1 MRHESVDGWRLGR
14 RASLPQ
20 GDIAF
25 DTFGQGPPVVLVHG
39 TPSWSYLWRHVVPGL
54 SDRFTVFVFD
64 LLGYGDSEP
73 KGQDVSIVAQT
84 RVLTELIGLW
94 ELEAPAIAGHDIGG
108 AIVLRSHLLDEV
120 PFSRIAL
127 IDAVVLRPWITPT
140 TKHMQAHLDVYRT
153 MPTHIYERV
162 VAAHI
167 GTAVHRPMDEASFE
181 QYFARWRGKGGQE
194 AYLQKVAQFD
204 EEYTAEFESL
214 LGSVRAP
221 VRIIWGE
228 RDAWLVPAFA
238 GRLHKL
244 LPDSD
249 LKLIPESG
257 HFAMEDAPEEVTR
270 ELRDFFA
277 ADGDTVSVT
286 TREREHTNQGRH
298 QSVRRD
304 REDIVNYLEQPLADF
319 LGSVASGEPA
329 PGGGAVAAV
338 AVALAAG
345 LCTMSARLSADH
357 LADAAELAERA
368 QRLRGRVAPLAQEDA
383 TAYGHVLAAYRTP
396 DDGGG
401 PDARRERIRR
411 ALSGASGVPLAI
423 AETGAMVA
431 EIATRLAREGNPNLR
446 GDAIAAA
453 LLAEAGA
460 RAAAVLVEINTAAG
474 EIIDDRFGRVGEFV
488 TRAARAA
495 RGAVEGDG

>member
-1 MRHESVDGWRLGR
+1 MRRGPASGWRLSR

-20 GDIAF
+20 GELAF

-54 SDRFTVFVFD
+54 SDRFTVYVFD

-73 KGQDVSIVAQT
+73 KGQDVSIAAQT

-140 TKHMQAHLDVYRT
+140 TRHMQAHLDVYRT

-162 VAAHI
+162 AAAHI
-167 GTAVHRPMDEASFE
+167 GTAVGCPMDEATFE
-181 QYFARWRGKGGQE
+181 RYFARWRGKDGQE

-204 EEYTAEFESL
+204 EEYTAEFEPL
-214 LGSVRAP
+214 LGSIQAP
-221 VRIIWGE
+221 VRIVWGE
-228 RDAWLVPAFA
+228 QDAWLDPALA
-238 GRLHKL
+238 RRLHEL
-244 LPDSD
+244 LPNSD
-249 LKLIPESG
+249 LKLIPEAG
-257 HFAMEDAPEEVTR
+257 HFSMEDAPEEVTR

-277 ADGDTVSVT
+277 ADGGTAEESTKVA
-286 TREREHTNQGRH
+286 
-298 QSVRRD
+298 
-304 REDIVNYLEQPLADF
+304 VNYLELPLAGF
-319 LGSVASGEPA
+319 LDSVASGEPA
-329 PGGGAVAAV
+329 PGGGGAAAV
-338 AVALAAG
+338 AVALGAG
-345 LCTMSARLSADH
+345 LCSMTAHLSADH
-357 LADAAELAERA
+357 LIDATELAERA
-368 QRLRGRVAPLAQEDA
+368 EHLRHRAAPLAQEDA
-383 TAYGHVLAAYRTP
+383 TAYGRVLTAYRTP
-396 DDGGG
+396 DDGD

-411 ALSGASGVPLAI
+411 ALSGAADVPLAI

-431 EIATRLAREGNPNLR
+431 EMAGRLAREGNPNLR
-446 GDAIAAA
+446 GDAVAAA

-460 RAAAVLVEINTAAG
+460 RTAAVLVEINMTAGGIA
-474 EIIDDRFGRVGEFV
+474 DDRLERVGEL
-488 TRAARAA
+488 AARAVGAA
-495 RGAVEGDG
+495 RGTVESDG